1 MRKFVLCILIF
12 ITLVCHGC
20 LYLPIIY
27 TKSPTGSVDPS
38 FITIGV
44 TTKEDVILRCGA
56 PWTVLGV
63 PGDRKEVT
71 YQEVQDSV
79 VLGDEKMITY
89 RWETF
94 AGTWIIVGPYT
105 GAVGAVD
112 RNTNLVIYFDENDI
126 VKSYDMDRD
135 TTIRPWL
142 AK

>member
-44 TTKEDVILRCGA
+44 TTKEDVILKCGN
-56 PWTVLGV
+56 P
-63 PGDRKEVT
+63 
-71 YQEVQDSV
+71 DSAW
-79 VLGDEKMITY
+79 DEKIVISY

-94 AGTWIIVGPYT
+94 AGILIIGLRGGGDV
-105 GAVGAVD
+105 ALD
-112 RNTNLVIYFDENDI
+112 RTSYLDIFFDEHDV
-126 VKSYDMDRD
+126 VKNYNLNSD
-135 TTIRPWL
+135 TRPRW
-142 AK
+142 K